1 MNSDGMNNET
11 MESNAFMLK
20 PFTVSA
26 IYDDGLEAVIVH
38 CVAADAQAARD
49 QVIMEKNG
57 RIVIASVFAGH
68 LIEPDAVVF
77 RAGVESG
84 EEEADGNR
92 CM

>member
-11 MESNAFMLK
+11 MASDGFMLK

-38 CVAADAQAARD
+38 CVAADAQAARE
-49 QVIMEKNG
+49 QVVMEKSG

-68 LIEPDAVVF
+68 LTEPDAVVF

-84 EEEADGNR
+84 DKEADGGR

>member
-1 MNSDGMNNET
+1 MNSSGMNNET
-11 MESNAFMLK
+11 MESDAFMLK

-57 RIVIASVFAGH
+57 RLVIASVFAGH

-84 EEEADGNR
+84 DKEADGHR

>member
-1 MNSDGMNNET
+1 MNSDQRNNRT
-11 MESNAFMLK
+11 MDSDALMHQ

-26 IYDDGLEAVIVH
+26 VYDDGLEALIVH
-38 CVAADAQAARD
+38 CMAADAQAARD
-49 QVIMEKNG
+49 QIIMEKNG

-68 LIEPDAVVF
+68 LTEPDAVVF

-84 EEEADGNR
+84 EEEAESNR